1 MHQSGNRQTLTY
13 SDAVND
19 NKNHVLLFGV
29 DRDLNKGILSIDG
42 IREELDWSE
51 ITGDVNSNQNYII
64 GGGHNNRFSGSEIQE
79 IIIINK
85 KTLTDSEIAS
95 IQYYLSKKWGLQ
107 STVDSDGD
115 NTVDANDAFPLD
127 SSESIDSDGDGIG
140 NNSDF
145 DNDNDGYL
153 NANDA
158 FPDDASAYLDS
169 DSDGYPDSF
178 LNNATQLSNGYPIDQ
193 FPNDAA
199 AYLDSDNDGYP
210 DSFLNNATQLSDGT
224 TVDLDDDNDG
234 FLDTIEET
242 HGSSPI
248 DETSTPFVDFS
259 DTVTNQIGN
268 ASGLDS
274 IEQNISLWLD
284 ASNIDFQNNTRLTNG
299 NSINTWLDLSGNKHN
314 AVQESSNQ
322 QPIYNSNSLAF
333 DGTDDYFAI
342 SSKSYQTESLENI
355 HIFAVVQSS
364 SDNQQIILSYDGSNY
379 YHLSLHDGASTG
391 VAFHTSSTS
400 TDDLGSEA
408 YNNGQT
414 HIIHGSYEK
423 NRTNYQKGIHVDG
436 TLISNSSPHSEGI
449 GTNVARFGFI
459 GVGSEASEYNS
470 TTGPN
475 DFLNGNIYEIIMIE
489 GELSTNQQSKITH
502 YLSKKWN
509 LESSVDSDD
518 DGYKDTVDPNPVSGT
533 DSTTLVTTGR
543 IGMPTETIT
552 VQLIPTGNDIPT
564 GLTFEITNQP
574 SIGSAQVIADQA
586 SNSGYSLQ
594 YNPPNNANDYA
605 LEKVSINVG
614 IIHSNGTK
622 GASTTIPIYFY
633 QFEINTN
640 GNFFIPP
647 GFARLDQTSIQVND
661 IIWNF
666 NNIALNNIGN
676 NQDNTIA
683 EEIDNIPNDGN
694 NIGNNS
700 PISVFN
706 LATNSDQLGI
716 ILFIIKLKPIT
727 TLTLTPITVKYSL
740 KTQHFQILISCN

>member
-1 MHQSGNRQTLTY
+1 
-13 SDAVND
+13 
-19 NKNHVLLFGV
+19 
-29 DRDLNKGILSIDG
+29 
-42 IREELDWSE
+42 
-51 ITGDVNSNQNYII
+51 
-64 GGGHNNRFSGSEIQE
+64 
-79 IIIINK
+79 
-85 KTLTDSEIAS
+85 
-95 IQYYLSKKWGLQ
+95 
-107 STVDSDGD
+107 
-115 NTVDANDAFPLD
+115 
-127 SSESIDSDGDGIG
+127 
-140 NNSDF
+140 
-145 DNDNDGYL
+145 
-153 NANDA
+153 
-158 FPDDASAYLDS
+158 
-169 DSDGYPDSF
+169 
-178 LNNATQLSNGYPIDQ
+178 
-193 FPNDAA
+193 
-199 AYLDSDNDGYP
+199 
-210 DSFLNNATQLSDGT
+210 
-224 TVDLDDDNDG
+224 
-234 FLDTIEET
+234 
-242 HGSSPI
+242 
-248 DETSTPFVDFS
+248 
-259 DTVTNQIGN
+259 
-268 ASGLDS
+268 
-274 IEQNISLWLD
+274 
-284 ASNIDFQNNTRLTNG
+284 
-299 NSINTWLDLSGNKHN
+299 
-314 AVQESSNQ
+314 
-322 QPIYNSNSLAF
+322 
-333 DGTDDYFAI
+333 
-342 SSKSYQTESLENI
+342 
-355 HIFAVVQSS
+355 
-364 SDNQQIILSYDGSNY
+364 
-379 YHLSLHDGASTG
+379 
-391 VAFHTSSTS
+391 
-400 TDDLGSEA
+400 
-408 YNNGQT
+408 
-414 HIIHGSYEK
+414 
-423 NRTNYQKGIHVDG
+423 
-436 TLISNSSPHSEGI
+436 
-449 GTNVARFGFI
+449 
-459 GVGSEASEYNS
+459 
-470 TTGPN
+470 
-475 DFLNGNIYEIIMIE
+475 MIE

-706 LATNSDQLGI
+706 LATNSDQLGNYPI
-716 ILFIIKLKPIT
+716 HYKIETNNYFDINPNNGEVFIKNTAFSDLDFLQLMVQATATTNEGIEGVYSYINIETGFVDIGFGDGFIGEGGDIDFEKITFNKPVLGEGEKYGVNFSDDQFANFT
-727 TLTLTPITVKYSL
+727 GPIPIDENFKNKFFDENAEAAFDDL
-740 KTQHFQILISCN
+740 DINLQQM